1 MDMTFVSTCWVVERR
16 TPSKTEYA
24 SWEISYEEQGLVWV
38 TEWDRAL
45 KFYDRASCEML
56 CREMSDDWDIRI
68 MEHQIVDSPAE
79 VKGRELT
86 AEVERLKRVVEQ
98 YKVFI
103 ECTASDLHNRRCT
116 DWDPEGAH
124 NAASQMS
131 EDMRLIGNAM
141 IDAVAHIDDESG
153 FKSKENGGKFF
164 VQIESS
170 QTVSGV
176 ELVEMAKELGWEENE
191 S

>member
-16 TPSKTEYA
+16 TASKTEYA

-38 TEWDRAL
+38 AEWDRAL

-86 AEVERLKRVVEQ
+86 AENERLLRVVEQ
-98 YKVFI
+98 AI
-103 ECTASDLHNRRCT
+103 AHSCILSDGWT
-116 DWDPEGAH
+116 DSDIARYPDLFAQLKGA
-124 NAASQMS
+124 
-131 EDMRLIGNAM
+131 DRG
-141 IDAVAHIDDESG
+141 
-153 FKSKENGGKFF
+153 
-164 VQIESS
+164 
-170 QTVSGV
+170 
-176 ELVEMAKELGWEENE
+176 
-191 S
+191 